1 MRPLVLA
8 STSAYRREL
17 LARLGVRFDVVA
29 PAVSEED
36 LANEV
41 PAQRARRLA
50 LAKAQIVAHQ
60 YPEAVVIG
68 SDQVAA
74 LGARVLHKSGHAAGA
89 REQLTALSGKPV
101 DFFTAC
107 AIIGAR
113 AAVHEVHL
121 DATHVVFRALS
132 ADEITRYIEHERPFD
147 CAGSFKVET
156 LGIALL
162 ERIDMTDPTGL
173 IGLPLIWIAQALRRC
188 GYAVP

>member
-17 LARLGVRFDVVA
+17 LTRLGVRFDVVA

-36 LANEV
+36 LVNEV

-50 LAKAQIVAHQ
+50 LAKAQIVAQQ
-60 YPEAVVIG
+60 YPEAIVIG
-68 SDQVAA
+68 ADQVAA
-74 LGARVLHKSGHAAGA
+74 LGARVLHKSAHAAGA
-89 REQLTALSGKPV
+89 REQLTALSGKLV

-132 ADEITRYIEHERPFD
+132 AEEITRYIEHERPFD

-173 IGLPLIWIAQALRRC
+173 IGMPLIWIAQALRRC